1 MNQPNPLHE
10 TEIVSVND
18 LASRLPSGVPPWL
31 TAGILSISGLQA
43 LNQEHA
49 KLGSSGLGH
58 NNLFEEALSR
68 LSVRLNVDELSLSRI
83 PRQGPVIVVANHP
96 FGGVDG
102 LALGATM
109 LRCRS
114 DVRIMTNSLLSR
126 ITKLTP
132 WFLDVAVFDAK
143 TQASRNA
150 RQLRLALKHLN
161 AGGMLV
167 VFPAGEVSHFQPRR
181 MGVEDTAWSHS
192 VAMLARR
199 CNAPLLPCFFEGA
212 NSAVFQAAGLIHPS
226 LRTFLLPREM
236 LARRGTPITLRIGQ
250 AVPPASFTSFE
261 DDEVMTAWLRLRC
274 YDLQTSPG
282 PSNHSRYHRPVA
294 GPRDPKLIKLEL
306 SALPKGQTLIDA
318 GRFQVYFARQVDIQ
332 ETLEEIARLR
342 EQAFRDV
349 GEGTGAIKDRDRFD
363 DSYRHLVL
371 YDRDAERVAG
381 AYRVALCDEVLDAH
395 GFEGLYTNQLFRF
408 RSGMRKVLASA
419 IELGRSFVRQEYQ
432 RQPSSLAL
440 LWRGI
445 GELLLRHPR
454 YHRLIGPA
462 SISGRYQGS
471 ARRLLLAYLR
481 AAHGDPELQRLVEAR
496 QPADLDELSVSER
509 MVLTRA
515 CKNRR
520 ELSRLL
526 GQLNQAP
533 LRPIPVLLERY
544 LELGAKVAAFNVDP
558 NFNHC
563 VDALIAV
570 DINAAPEA
578 VLRRFLG
585 NEGYE
590 SRRYHARSA

>member
-1 MNQPNPLHE
+1 MNQSNQLRE
-10 TEIVSVND
+10 TQIVSVD
-18 LASRLPSGVPPWL
+18 ELATRLPSGVPPWI
-31 TAGILSISGLQA
+31 TAGILSISGMQA
-43 LNQEHA
+43 LNREHA
-49 KLGSSGLGH
+49 KLGSAELGH
-58 NNLFEEALSR
+58 NSLFEEALSR
-68 LSVRLNVDELSLSRI
+68 LSVRLNVDEASISRI
-83 PRQGPVIVVANHP
+83 PRQGPVIVIANHP
-96 FGGVDG
+96 FGGIDG

-132 WFLDVAVFDAK
+132 WFLDVSVFDGRA
-143 TQASRNA
+143 QAGRNA

-161 AGGMLV
+161 SGGMLV

-181 MGVEDTAWSHS
+181 MGVEDSEWSQS

-199 CNAPLLPCFFEGA
+199 CNAPILPCFFEGA
-212 NSAVFQAAGLIHPS
+212 NSAMFQAAGLIHPS
-226 LRTFLLPREM
+226 LRTILLPREM
-236 LARRGTPITLRIGQ
+236 LARRGTPVTLKIGQ
-250 AVPPASFTSFE
+250 VVPAATFTSFE

-274 YDLQTSPG
+274 YDLQT
-282 PSNHSRYHRPVA
+282 PSGSANLPRYHRPIS

-306 SALPKGQTLIDA
+306 SELPTSQKLIDA
-318 GRFQVYFARQVDIQ
+318 GRFQVYFARRVDIP

-342 EQAFRDV
+342 EQTFRAV
-349 GEGTGAIKDRDRFD
+349 GEGTGATMDRDPFD
-363 DSYRHLVL
+363 DSYHHLVL
-371 YDRDAERVAG
+371 YDREAERIAG
-381 AYRVALCDEVLDAH
+381 AYRVAFCDEILDTH

-408 RSGMRKVLASA
+408 RGGMRKMLASA

-445 GELLLRHPR
+445 GELLLRYPR

-462 SISGRYQGS
+462 SISGRYRGS

-481 AAHGDPELQRLVEAR
+481 AIHGDPGLQRLVEPR
-496 QPADLDELSVSER
+496 LPVDLELDATER
-509 MVLTRA
+509 TVLTRA
-515 CKNRR
+515 CKSRR

-526 GQLNQAP
+526 GQLNDAQ
-533 LRPIPVLLERY
+533 LRPIPVLIERY
-544 LELGAKVAAFNVDP
+544 LELGAKVAGFNVDP

-563 VDALIAV
+563 VDALVAV
-570 DINAAPEA
+570 DVDAAPEA

-585 NEGYE
+585 NAGYE
-590 SRRYHARSA
+590 NRRYRARSA